1 MASTRA
7 IVTALRPHVGAMLTT
22 ERAARIMAS
31 IMAADGVL
39 PASTVDEEASP
50 ASGRWQITRSTP
62 EVLTFFSSRMP
73 LVVCADME
81 GIGLKRD
88 GQMVAG
94 VIYEGWNDHNCWMH
108 VCAEPGSRWM
118 TRAYLRECFA
128 FPFVE
133 RGLKFVRGHV
143 NASNDAARRLDEHL
157 GFREE
162 ARLCG
167 AASDGGDVIMYVMR
181 REECRFIGERTNGR

>member
-1 MASTRA
+1 
-7 IVTALRPHVGAMLTT
+7 
-22 ERAARIMAS
+22 
-31 IMAADGVL
+31 
-39 PASTVDEEASP
+39 
-50 ASGRWQITRSTP
+50 
-62 EVLTFFSSRMP
+62 MP

-94 VIYEGWNDHNCWMH
+94 VIYEGWNDHNVWMH

-157 GFREE
+157 GFRQE
-162 ARLCG
+162 ARLYG
-167 AASDGGDVIMYVMR
+167 AAADGGDVILYCMR
-181 REECRFIGERTNGR
+181 RDECRFIGERTNGR